1 MTATAGRA
9 ISRQVSSNGEIWFA
23 CWHELVAGVGG
34 VDPGGDREVALRQIP
49 FSFIKLMRDS
59 PLVSLLAVLMP
70 AGVMMVLVIYTIFE
84 RPFSREVVL
93 STLAGIGATVALHV
107 WRRSPALSI
116 IGGTAAYVACL
127 NLIFA

>member
-1 MTATAGRA
+1 MENYGLPAGMSLSQVLAVLIPVA
-9 ISRQVSSNGEIWFA
+9 IVT
-23 CWHELVAGVGG
+23 
-34 VDPGGDREVALRQIP
+34 VALRQIP

-70 AGVMMVLVIYTIFE
+70 AGVMMVLAIYTIFE